1 MSPRVIL
8 SISTYISIKFFVTW
22 LQACLGPL
30 GKPRYRSNSRRF
42 SLPAN
47 RLTTHQLA
55 SEPNVSILGKAD
67 RERLVHSDGS
77 SAGLTTFSALRNSP
91 AKAGDLVAVMG
102 IGSLKRR
109 SNRLASIVYSRV
121 DSLEHSDFRAGQGSP
136 LCRRSRHWS
145 WPLAEEALRAQRT
158 FPCLRKNRR

>member
-8 SISTYISIKFFVTW
+8 SISPFISIKFFVTW

-67 RERLVHSDGS
+67 RERLVQSDGS

-91 AKAGDLVAVMG
+91 AKAGDLVAVLG

-109 SNRLASIVYSRV
+109 SNRLASGRGAKKLGAHHYIDSAATDPAAARSWRLLVALTRQNYFSR
-121 DSLEHSDFRAGQGSP
+121 
-136 LCRRSRHWS
+136 WS
-145 WPLAEEALRAQRT
+145 HNCLQ
-158 FPCLRKNRR
+158 PC